1 MQKAQMRQKT
11 STTVYAVK
19 VTQRH
24 REGERTT
31 TRRMSKKPG
40 EVNHVTREK
49 NPSNCCLDEIRQQ
62 SAFDNKLTKK
72 TVERNTR
79 GKQLGCNLNKEGTEA
94 QYKETITSSISIP
107 KPPKTPLKKKQL
119 APIHYS
125 STLHAVQKNST
136 IYELSRSV
144 LGGL

>member
-107 KPPKTPLKKKQL
+107 KPPKTPLKKKN
-119 APIHYS
+119 S
-125 STLHAVQKNST
+125 SRPFITHR
-136 IYELSRSV
+136 LSMPSKRIPLYTS
-144 LGGL
+144 